1 MSKVM
6 SDNINAPLSPIV
18 FTSYSHDSLA
28 HRERVLS
35 LSNRLRDEGVDVII
49 DRYEESPTEGWPRWM
64 ANQIERADFVLIVCT
79 EQYELRFVG
88 RGKKGIGRG
97 GKWEGAIITQQL
109 YEQELQ
115 NKKFVPVIFSLD
127 DLKYIPTIL
136 RGTTFYNLGDEN
148 EYERLYRRLTG
159 QPVTTKPQ
167 LGLIRPMP
175 AQEVKQ
181 DFLAP
186 NELEGEFRVASTEL
200 LQWQRELPG
209 GEWLDRP
216 ELQALITR
224 IANVEPTT
232 TILLGAPGSGKSALL
247 SQLASR
253 LPAAIDPAPAVLA
266 IKADSIP
273 TTVETDEELRQFLGL
288 SINVVSAVEQLT
300 RSRRVVLI
308 IDQLDALAYH
318 VDLRTSRLNLLL
330 NLIGRLAGRPNVHI
344 VASSRAF
351 EFEHDLRLRRIVA
364 SSIFLELPAPSD
376 VSALLLSEGI
386 DASRW
391 PEDAREL
398 LRSPQALRTFLELLE
413 AGGAPEVFSTYPA
426 MLDRL
431 WTERV
436 LTGPTAKQ
444 KVALASELA
453 STMAE
458 EETLWLAAAR
468 FDEQHAT
475 LEDLESAGILVRG
488 RNGAAVGFS
497 HQMVFE
503 HALARNFARLPGG
516 LSNYVLG
523 RQSSLF
529 VRPKLRAALAYM
541 RAVEPHAYER
551 ELNQIWQAVNLR
563 YHLQQLLAEFL
574 GQRDEPSDREELLL
588 VPVLLDRSSP
598 VRAPSLNAIVGSR
611 GWFRRLHRSAIG
623 QIMREAEPP
632 ISIIGLLTS
641 AWNFS
646 QEEVFELIKDNWS
659 GHPQKD
665 FLTWA
670 VLDGCRRW
678 DISVLDLATTILKRT
693 PIDSFRVEHLA
704 ENILNDNPFA
714 AFSLIRASLDY
725 ALARIENEQKTQ
737 KRPRYPENGTQEEQI
752 AWYFKH
758 DTERSFARFLE
769 DQSHHYDLPKMAR
782 SNPVEFLDALWPW
795 YLRLFR
801 RSARE
806 GTPSDVGYRG
816 DGLVSMTGG
825 SREHRPPLADAV
837 LEGVRALATT
847 SPTHF
852 LKWVS
857 ENKTVELLSVQ
868 RLVALGFLANIG
880 CYANEVVEFLL
891 SDRRRMML
899 GDYQNRFGTTKAL
912 VSAIA
917 GLVPPPKLRALEAAV
932 MAFESSPPLSREEPA
947 KNRRARLKSIRSS
960 RLRILRAFPPDTLSD
975 KARRLV
981 NEEERA
987 LHTPDWDSRS
997 TGMHVVGSPMSASAM
1012 EKARDADV
1020 LKILDE
1026 VPDKAEWDHP
1036 RDFMRGGNIQLSREF
1051 AQFAALSPDR
1061 AARIIRELRPDGH
1074 ERAAGYAIAAI
1085 AGSNISNNNQMPN
1098 RTEARPELAFDLLRE
1113 LEEKGF
1119 GSIEFRDSIARA
1131 IAGLAERKVS
1141 VPEDIVTMLVAWL
1154 ALPRLEANLQLSDKP
1169 DKHLAKR
1176 LKGTSD
1182 ESNKFSHSILWD
1194 QRTVGLPAGNYPVL
1208 EALTFIFLTRHPAEV
1223 ERWLITLSAHLEREE
1238 DPAIWGALLR
1248 YLEHLVNAPRAR
1260 AIKFIARLFR
1270 RFPKLLETE
1279 DATMLIARTQY
1290 WIGDSRLRSWIKRLG
1305 SRTNPV
1311 ASQASGELLGLVH
1324 ILRPEEPWFAEAANE
1339 ISSSEDAKTLGRRVG
1354 LAFAAANLWGDPA
1367 HSVPAVEL
1375 LRQLIPNAD
1384 AKIARAILDAFR
1396 TTHELRPDEPT
1407 RILLQC
1413 LVDHPNVFGLAG
1425 SSFVVERLATL
1436 LPHQAEL
1443 VGRLAL
1449 GIVEQWKDS
1458 LGDIRT
1464 SIAATTPELVNL
1476 ALTLHRLDGPAKELG
1491 TTLFERLI
1499 QLQAYGASEA
1509 LQEIDR
1515 PLMSSA
1521 RSVGPRLRT
1530 TRRSARQEK

>member
-1 MSKVM
+1 M
-6 SDNINAPLSPIV
+6 SDNISAPLSPIV
-18 FTSYSHDSLA
+18 FTSYSHDSPA

-35 LSNRLRDEGVDVII
+35 LSNRLRDEGVDVVI

-79 EQYELRFVG
+79 EQYELRFAG

-136 RGTTFYNLGDEN
+136 RGATFYNLGDEN

-159 QPVTTKPQ
+159 QPATPKPQ
-167 LGLIRPMP
+167 LGLIRPML

-181 DFLAP
+181 DSLAP

-224 IANVEPTT
+224 IADVEPTT

-273 TTVETDEELRQFLGL
+273 AFVENDEELRQFLGL

-300 RSRRVVLI
+300 RSRSVVLI

-318 VDLRTSRLNLLL
+318 VDLRTRRLNLLL

-351 EFEHDLRLRRIVA
+351 EFEHDLRLRHIVA

-376 VSALLLSEGI
+376 VSALLLSQGI
-386 DASRW
+386 DTSRW

-516 LSNYVLG
+516 LSNYVLR

-551 ELNQIWQAVNLR
+551 EFNQIWQAANLR

-574 GQRDEPSDREELLL
+574 GQQDEPSDREELLL

-598 VRAPSLNAIVGSR
+598 VRALSVNAIVGSR

-632 ISIIGLLTS
+632 ISIIGVLTS

-646 QEEVFELIKDNWS
+646 QEEVFELLKDNWS

-670 VLDGCRRW
+670 VLDSCRRW

-704 ENILNDNPFA
+704 ENILTDNPFA
-714 AFSLIRASLDY
+714 AFSLIRACFDY
-725 ALARIENEQKTQ
+725 ALARMENKQKNQ

-758 DTERSFARFLE
+758 DTERPFARFLE
-769 DQSHHYDLPKMAR
+769 NESHHYDLPKMAR

-795 YLRLFR
+795 YLRVFR

-806 GTPSDVGYRG
+806 GTASDVGYPG
-816 DGLVSMTGG
+816 DSLVSMTGG
-825 SREHRPPLADAV
+825 SRGHRPPLADAV

-847 SPTHF
+847 SSTHF

-868 RLVALGFLANIG
+868 RLIALGFLANIG

-912 VSAIA
+912 ISAIA
-917 GLVPPPKLRALEAAV
+917 GLVPSPKLRALEAAV
-932 MAFESSPPLSREEPA
+932 MAFESSPPLSKKEPA

-960 RLRILRAFPPDTLSD
+960 RLRILRAFPPGTLSD

-981 NEEERA
+981 DEEERA

-997 TGMHVVGSPMSASAM
+997 TGMHMVGSPMSASAM
-1012 EKARDADV
+1012 EKARDADI

-1061 AARIIRELRPDGH
+1061 AACIIRKLRPDEH

-1085 AGSNISNNNQMPN
+1085 AGFKFDNQTAN
-1098 RTEARPELAFDLLRE
+1098 GTEARPELAFDLLRV
-1113 LEEKGF
+1113 LEKKRF
-1119 GSIEFRDSIARA
+1119 ASIEFRDSIAHA
-1131 IAGLAERKVS
+1131 MAGLAGRKIS
-1141 VPEDIVTMLVAWL
+1141 VPEDIVAILVAWL
-1154 ALPRLEANLQLSDKP
+1154 ALPPLQASSQFDDKP
-1169 DKHLAKR
+1169 DQHLAKR
-1176 LKGTSD
+1176 LKRSPKGTSD

-1194 QRTVGLPAGNYPVL
+1194 QRTVSLPAGNYLVL
-1208 EALTFIFLTRHPAEV
+1208 EALTLIFLTRSPAEV
-1223 ERWLITLSAHLEREE
+1223 ERWLIMLSAHLEREE
-1238 DPAIWGALLR
+1238 DPAIWQALLR

-1270 RFPKLLETE
+1270 KYPKLLETE
-1279 DATMLIARTQY
+1279 EATMLIARTQS

-1311 ASQASGELLGLVH
+1311 ESQASGELLGLVH
-1324 ILRPEEPWFAEAANE
+1324 ILRPEEPWFAEAAKE
-1339 ISSSEDAKTLGRRVG
+1339 ISSSEDSRTLGRRVG

-1367 HSVPAVEL
+1367 HSVPAIEL

-1384 AKIARAILDAFR
+1384 AKIARATLDAFR

-1449 GIVEQWKDS
+1449 GIAEQWKDS

-1476 ALTLHRLDGPAKELG
+1476 ALTLHGLDGHAKELG

-1499 QLQAYGASEA
+1499 QLQAYGANEA

-1521 RSVGPRLRT
+1521 RSVSPRLRPA
-1530 TRRSARQEK
+1530 RSSARQEK